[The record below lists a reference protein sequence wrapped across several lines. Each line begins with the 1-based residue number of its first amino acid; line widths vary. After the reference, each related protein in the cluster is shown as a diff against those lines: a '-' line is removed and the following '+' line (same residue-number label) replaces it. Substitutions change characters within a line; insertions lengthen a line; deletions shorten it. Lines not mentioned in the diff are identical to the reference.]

1 MKRLL
6 TLLFAVFAAV
16 AYAQSPTESIV
27 LEQSS
32 FKSTASGDALTNVNI
47 DPIQLDFS
55 KRPCARIKMHINRMT
70 REEIDM
76 LEVMPIGGN
85 IVVMRCETAYEGNGL
100 IIEMTAK
107 PNTRFYLHHPVFGD
121 SNEVMVNLEGNSE
134 YRMEA
139 WLNQQYPITIATNVA
154 DAEVSIDGVY
164 VGKTG
169 SDYMLTVKEVL
180 PGERLLKIVFG
191 NVTHEEKIN
200 VHAGSVY
207 FRRELNVKTEKFSI
221 SFAITP
227 ANATFV
233 LNGMELP
240 LSEGKFTASLGKGVH
255 TYTVSAD
262 DYHTEHQS
270 FTVTAADVKFI
281 DLTPIEGG
289 LNVISDPSKA
299 TVFLDGVEVGKTPYF
314 GQHLKVGER
323 VVTLVHNGYKTYK
336 ESVTISDGKTASVI
350 AMLEKGTDE
359 VKTVQQPQQ
368 QSATPTPA
376 PTATPTAPEKKQ
388 ASATPKTKSGARY
401 EQSIEVGYSMHMA
414 ASTIS
419 HVGLNYIGGLRAG
432 KTIFVGLGVGA
443 EYNLHSIDNAT
454 VVSGGLD
461 GSNGSDLVMA
471 PSAISVPVFLHLR
484 TYIGAKSRLFFALS
498 AGGKLFGKN
507 TFEYNS
513 KSYNYHTNGI
523 FGDAGVGLKL
533 GKFFVSAGVSA
544 QSIPYAES
552 INSSNELVM
561 PSTVAIGGKFSIGLT
576 F

>member
-121 SNEVMVNLEGNSE
+121 SNEVMVNLEGDSE

-154 DAEVSIDGVY
+154 DADVSIDGVY

-180 PGERLLKIVFG
+180 PGERVLKIVYG
-191 NVTHEEKIN
+191 NVTLEEKIN

-207 FRRELNVKTEKFSI
+207 FRRELNVKTEKFMI

-227 ANATFV
+227 ADATFV

-240 LSEGKFTASLGKGVH
+240 LSDGKFTASLGKGVH

-262 DYHTEHQS
+262 GYHAEHQS
-270 FTVTAADVKFI
+270 FTVTVADVRFI
-281 DLTPIEGG
+281 NLAPIEGG
-289 LNVISDPSKA
+289 LNIISDPSKA
-299 TVFLDGVEVGKTPYF
+299 TVFIDGVEVGKTPYF
-314 GQHLKVGER
+314 GQHLKVGEKS
-323 VVTLVHNGYKTYK
+323 VTLVHDGYKTYK
-336 ESVTISDGKTASVI
+336 ESVTITDGKTASIVAI
-350 AMLEKGTDE
+350 LEKGSDE
-359 VKTVQQPQQ
+359 VDAVQQSQQ
-368 QSATPTPA
+368 QSATPA
-376 PTATPTAPEKKQ
+376 APEKKQ
-388 ASATPKTKSGARY
+388 VSVAPKTKSGARY
-401 EQSIEVGYSMHMA
+401 EQSVELGYSMHMA

-432 KTIFVGLGVGA
+432 KAFFVGLGVGA
-443 EYNLHSIDNAT
+443 EYNIHGIDNAS
-454 VVSGGLD
+454 VVSGGID
-461 GSNGSDLVMA
+461 GSNGKDFVMA
-471 PSAISVPVFLHLR
+471 PSAVSVPVFLHLR
-484 TYIGAKSRLFFALS
+484 TYIGAKSRLFFSLS

-507 TFEYNS
+507 SFTLDG
-513 KSYNYHTNGI
+513 KSYDYHTNSI

-552 INSSNELVM
+552 INSSNELIM
-561 PSTVAIGGKFSIGLT
+561 PSTVAIGGKFSIGLI

>member
-6 TLLFAVFAAV
+6 IILFSCFAAT

-85 IVVMRCETAYEGNGL
+85 IVVMRSETAYEGNGM
-100 IIEMTAK
+100 IIELTAK

-121 SNEVMVNLEGNSE
+121 SNEVTVNLEGNQE

-139 WLNQQYPITIATNVA
+139 WLNQQYPITVATNVA
-154 DAEVSIDGVY
+154 DAEVYIDSQY

-169 SDYMLTVKEVL
+169 SDYMLTVKEIL
-180 PGERLLKIVFG
+180 PGQRTLKIVFG
-191 NVTHEEKIN
+191 DVSHEENIN

-221 SFAITP
+221 SFSITP
-227 ANATFV
+227 ADAVFV

-240 LSEGKFTASLGKGVH
+240 LINGQFTAMLGKGVH

-262 DYHTEHQS
+262 DYHSEHQS
-270 FTVTAADVKFI
+270 FNVTAADTRFI
-281 DLTPIEGG
+281 KLTPIEGG
-289 LNVISDPSKA
+289 LNIISDPSES
-299 TVFLDGVEVGKTPYF
+299 TIFMDGVEVGKTPYF
-314 GQHLKVGER
+314 GQHLKVGEKS
-323 VVTLVHNGYKTYK
+323 VKIVQDGYKTYEEK
-336 ESVTISDGKTASVI
+336 VVVSDGKTSSII
-350 AMLEKGTDE
+350 AVLEKGNDE
-359 VKTVQQPQQ
+359 VKTVQQPEQ
-368 QSATPTPA
+368 QSVTPTPA
-376 PTATPTAPEKKQ
+376 APEN
-388 ASATPKTKSGARY
+388 TPAPAAPKPTERKIRY

-432 KTIFVGLGVGA
+432 KALFVGLGVGA
-443 EYNLHSIDNAT
+443 EYNIHSIDNAS
-454 VVSGGLD
+454 VVSGGVD
-461 GSNGSDLVMA
+461 GSNGKDLIMA
-471 PSAISVPVFLHLR
+471 PSAISVPIFMHLR
-484 TYIGAKSRLFFALS
+484 TYLGAKSKFYFSLS

-507 TFEYNS
+507 TFVYNN
-513 KSYNYHTNGI
+513 KSYNYHTNGV
-523 FGDAGVGLKL
+523 FGDVGMGLKF
-533 GKFFVSAGVSA
+533 GKFFIGVA
-544 QSIPYAES
+544 ATGQTIPYAES
-552 INSSNELVM
+552 INSSNELTM
-561 PSTVAIGGKFSIGLT
+561 PQRLAVGGKLSIGLT